1 MLQPRC
7 FPVNFAKFLRTPFR
21 QSTYERLLPKNI
33 RLLKCNECST
43 KCFERL
49 ESRHYYIVFL
59 ASLLLNGQNLEFEE
73 VDIHKETVVHQ
84 WLLLNFAKS
93 SKRTSLHTTSGRLL
107 LSCGLSRFTLV
118 STIIL
123 S

>member
-1 MLQPRC
+1 MLETQC

-21 QSTYERLLPKNI
+21 QSTYERLLLKNN
-33 RLLKCNECST
+33 RLLKCNEYST

-49 ESRHYYIVFL
+49 ESRHYYIVIL
-59 ASLLLNGQNLEFEE
+59 SSLLLNGQNLEFEE
-73 VDIHKETVVHQ
+73 ADIHKKTVVHQ
-84 WLLLNFAKS
+84 SLLLNFEKCFS
-93 SKRTSLHTTSGRLL
+93 RTFLHTTSGQLL